1 VRDWPLQRELL
12 RAAAEDC
19 MFCHGMAQEE
29 TQPDVNI
36 VRPNRDKAASKATK
50 AVVILLL
57 LASAGLMVIVTFG
70 GWSKLAGMQPIDI
83 AYILVYLIMAYY
95 VARWNRGVLPIAAA
109 LAIILGIFAAIAGP
123 AWFDRDK
130 TGFADPALPAGVLGL
145 ITLLIVPV
153 QVLLIAFAM
162 RGFQQAWN
170 VEVEV
175 PEGETYQP
183 DVHQPRTA

>member
-1 VRDWPLQRELL
+1 
-12 RAAAEDC
+12 
-19 MFCHGMAQEE
+19 MFCHGMAEGDA
-29 TQPDVNI
+29 QPEVNV

-50 AVVILLL
+50 AIVVLLL
-57 LASAGLMVIVTFG
+57 LVSAALILIVTLG
-70 GWSKLAGMQPIDI
+70 GWNKLAGMQPVDI
-83 AYILVYLIMAYY
+83 AYFLVYLIMAFY

-123 AWFDRDK
+123 EWFDRDK
-130 TGFADPALPAGVLGL
+130 TGFTDPALPAGVLGL
-145 ITLLIVPV
+145 LTLLIVPV

-175 PEGETYQP
+175 PEGETYHP
-183 DVHQPRTA
+183 ELHQPRTA

>member
-1 VRDWPLQRELL
+1 
-12 RAAAEDC
+12 
-19 MFCHGMAQEE
+19 MFCHGMAEGDA
-29 TQPDVNI
+29 QPEVNV

-50 AVVILLL
+50 AIVVLLL
-57 LASAGLMVIVTFG
+57 LVSAALILIITLG
-70 GWSKLAGMQPIDI
+70 GWNKLAGMQPVDI
-83 AYILVYLIMAYY
+83 AYFLVYLIMAFY

-123 AWFDRDK
+123 EWFDRDK
-130 TGFADPALPAGVLGL
+130 TGFTDPALPAGVLGL
-145 ITLLIVPV
+145 LTLLIVPV

-175 PEGETYQP
+175 PEGETYHP
-183 DVHQPRTA
+183 ELHQPRTA

>member
-1 VRDWPLQRELL
+1 
-12 RAAAEDC
+12 
-19 MFCHGMAQEE
+19 MFCHGMAEGDA
-29 TQPDVNI
+29 QPDVQV

-50 AVVILLL
+50 AIVVLLL
-57 LASAGLMVIVTFG
+57 LVSAGLILIVTIG
-70 GWSKLAGMQPIDI
+70 GWDKLAGMQPVDI
-83 AYILVYLIMAYY
+83 GYVLVYLIMAYY

-123 AWFDRDK
+123 QWFDRDK
-130 TGFADPALPAGVLGL
+130 TGFTDPAIPAGVLGL
-145 ITLLIVPV
+145 LTLLIVPV

-175 PEGETYQP
+175 PEGETYHP
-183 DVHQPRTA
+183 ELHQARTA